1 MFTCVHIHQVCV
13 CLQVYQQVRQSELQ
27 GCMSIGEWVWVVC
40 FVRYLTEPSVCR
52 VSNEEI
58 LIVQGT

>member
-1 MFTCVHIHQVCV
+1 MLLDDTQS
-13 CLQVYQQVRQSELQ
+13 QSELQ
-27 GCMSIGEWVWVVC
+27 GCMSIGEWVWVVH